1 VDPAE
6 DKYRIIVDRASQAIV
21 ISQNGIVR
29 FINKAAEQLT
39 GNSRDELIGKHFHDL
54 VHIDDRQKVLEE
66 HERILNNG
74 DSTRPHRYR
83 ITHKAGHS
91 ILIEANIVAITWQGN
106 KAVISFLEDATEHK
120 KAESELERRSFFLD
134 SANDSIMAYDLS
146 GNIIYANKATC
157 RERGYGREEILQ
169 KKVWELIP
177 QEHSDAIRDRY
188 QTIEENGEL
197 IFETTHVRKDGSAFH
212 ADGRSSMVDI
222 GGEKFIIAVYR
233 DITHRRQIEQALR
246 ENEQRYEALFEFN
259 PDPAYLLDMDRKFV
273 RVNQAACRIS
283 GYTREELIGR
293 PYESI
298 ICEGFPGHDHHK
310 FTMILEG
317 QQIEQEL
324 EIVNK
329 NGEHVNLRVTNTA
342 IESDGKVIG
351 VYGVAEDITESKRME
366 MALKESEEKYRTL
379 VENSNDIIFS
389 VDMHGNVTYVS
400 PALERLSTYSSE
412 DILGK
417 SFVDLIHP
425 DDMDVLLSKME
436 KLLRGEASSWE
447 FRINNG
453 MGYRFTRTLTRPI
466 FKGGE
471 LTGMTGVLID
481 ITERKE
487 QEEAL
492 MKAYEQ
498 QAVWIKDLEQRNRE
512 ITLMAEMGEQLQSC
526 IALDEIYKLAVQYLG
541 KLLPDESGILFILNE
556 SVAIYE
562 SVASWRG
569 PLCSDL
575 IFAPDDCWSLRRG
588 RAHIVDSETNPVIC
602 RHISQTQPRCYMEV
616 PLMAQGKAIG
626 LLYIQGDQYVPGKD
640 GSRKAY
646 FSEQKQIMAGNVARQ
661 LAMAIANMKLQEAL
675 RYQATRD
682 PLTGLFNRRYMEQS
696 LEKELHLAHRHQT
709 TFGVMIIDLDHF
721 KNFNDIFGHEAG
733 DCVLRDI
740 AAFLQKNVRVEDIVC
755 RYGGEEFFIILPHA
769 TLEITRNRA
778 EMLRQGVQNIYMQQN
793 GRGLGPVTIS
803 LGVAIYPEHGATA
816 DDLSRV
822 ADLALYHAKQSGR
835 NCTIVGK
842 GDMDYRMD
850 PAGLGPV
857 SAN

>member
-1 VDPAE
+1 VSSAE
-6 DKYRIIVDRASQAIV
+6 EKYRTIVDNASQAII

-29 FINKAAEQLT
+29 FVNNAAEHLT
-39 GNSRDELIGKHFHDL
+39 GSSRDELIGKNFHDL
-54 VHIDDRQKVLEE
+54 VHGDDRQRVLED
-66 HERILNNG
+66 HARILNNG
-74 DSTRPHRYR
+74 EMNRPHRFR
-83 ITHKAGHS
+83 IIHKAGHS
-91 ILIEANIVAITWQGN
+91 ILIEANVVAITWQGN
-106 KAVISFLEDATEHK
+106 RAIISFLEDATEHK
-120 KAESELERRSFFLD
+120 KAESELERCSLFLD
-134 SANDSIMAYDLS
+134 SANDSIIAYDLS
-146 GNIIYANKATC
+146 GKIIYANRATC
-157 RERGYGREEILQ
+157 RERGYSREEILQ
-169 KKVWELIP
+169 KRIWDLIP
-177 QEHSDAIRDRY
+177 QELADVTRDRFKA
-188 QTIEENGEL
+188 IEETGEL
-197 IFETTHVRKDGSAFH
+197 VFETTHIRKDGSLFQ
-212 ADGRSSMVDI
+212 ADGRSSLVDT

-233 DITHRRQIEQALR
+233 DITQRRQIEQALR
-246 ENEQRYEALFEFN
+246 ENEQRYEAIFEFN
-259 PDPAYLLDMDRKFV
+259 PDPAYLLDTDRRFV

-283 GYTREELIGR
+283 GYKKEELIGR
-293 PYESI
+293 PYETFIGQKFLSA
-298 ICEGFPGHDHHK
+298 DHHK
-310 FTMILEG
+310 FTMILNG

-324 EIVNK
+324 EVQDK
-329 NGEHVNLRVTNTA
+329 NGAVLNLKVTNTA

-366 MALKESEEKYRTL
+366 LALKESEEKYRTL
-379 VENSNDIIFS
+379 VESSNDIIFS
-389 VDMHGNVTYVS
+389 VDLHGIITYVS
-400 PALERLSTYSSE
+400 PAVERLSTFKSE

-417 SFVDLIHP
+417 PFKDLVHP
-425 DDMDVLLSKME
+425 DDMDVLKSRTD

-447 FRINNG
+447 FRISNG
-453 MGYRFTRTLTRPI
+453 TGYRFTRTFIRPI
-466 FKGGE
+466 IKDG
-471 LTGMTGVLID
+471 LLMGMTGVLID
-481 ITERKE
+481 ITERKA

-498 QAVWIKDLEQRNRE
+498 QSVWIKDLEQRNRE

-588 RAHIVDSETNPVIC
+588 RAHIVDGESNPVIC

-626 LLYIQGDQYVPGKD
+626 LLYIQGDRHISGKE
-640 GSRKAY
+640 GNKKSY
-646 FSEQKQIMAGNVARQ
+646 FSEQKQIVAGNIARQ

-682 PLTGLFNRRYMEQS
+682 PLTGLFNRRYMEQA
-696 LEKELHLAHRHQT
+696 LEKELHLANRHQT

-733 DCVLRDI
+733 DSVLRDI
-740 AAFLQKNVRVEDIVC
+740 ALFLQKNVRTEDIVC

-803 LGVAIYPEHGATA
+803 LGVAIYPEHGSNA
-816 DDLSRV
+816 DDLSRI

-842 GDMDYRMD
+842 RDMDYSMNTS
-850 PAGLGPV
+850 GPGQV
-857 SAN
+857 SPN